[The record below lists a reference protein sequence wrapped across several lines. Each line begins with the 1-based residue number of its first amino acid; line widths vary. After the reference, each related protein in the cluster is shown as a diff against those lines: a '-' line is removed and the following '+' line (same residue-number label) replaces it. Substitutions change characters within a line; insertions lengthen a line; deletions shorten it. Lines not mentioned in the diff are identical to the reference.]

1 MIRTQGVSLKGET
14 KITKIITTA
23 FLFLQGLIHET
34 RAERVSVEIAYQ
46 STECNRICYAIE
58 IPDKIPDTS
67 CSEYPSDLEET
78 GRSVDV
84 QNIPLRGLWPDGES

>member
-1 MIRTQGVSLKGET
+1 MKHEQRSSIECDGFDILKE
-14 KITKIITTA
+14 
-23 FLFLQGLIHET
+23 
-34 RAERVSVEIAYQ
+34 
-46 STECNRICYAIE
+46 
-58 IPDKIPDTS
+58 IPDTS